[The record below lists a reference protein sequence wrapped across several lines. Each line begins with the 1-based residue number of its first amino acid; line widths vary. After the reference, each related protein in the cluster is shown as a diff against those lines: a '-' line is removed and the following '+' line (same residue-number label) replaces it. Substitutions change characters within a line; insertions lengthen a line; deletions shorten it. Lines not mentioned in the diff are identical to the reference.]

1 MSGHSHRPHLKQQ
14 NKPFKSGHASKGALK
29 QAAKGRLPGSN
40 PSAGGSSKSS
50 STNHLS
56 TAQTKLNRRNTTKQ
70 LQQQKRAALVR
81 DQRLFSG
88 RGGVP
93 RVVCV
98 VELGE
103 GTDGRRCVRELAG
116 VLGEEGEGLEVDG
129 KGVVNVRCVYLPSY
143 SRAASTGQGSREFR
157 EAHVCCL
164 SPFSLSG

>member
-14 NKPFKSGHASKGALK
+14 NKPFKSGHASKGQLK

-40 PSAGGSSKSS
+40 GASVGGGSSKSS
-50 STNHLS
+50 STSHLS

-103 GTDGRRCVRELAG
+103 GTDGKRCVRELAG
-116 VLGEEGEGLEVDG
+116 VLGEDGEGVQVND
-129 KGVVNVRCVYLPSY
+129 KGVINLRSVS
-143 SRAASTGQGSREFR
+143 
-157 EAHVCCL
+157 
-164 SPFSLSG
+164 